1 MATDWVWN
9 HCRAA
14 LLPLPPPPAPA
25 PPPQLRM
32 SLAALG
38 TCCLAEKHCPKARNW
53 QGVSWPSLFLRWGK
67 GLRTWE
73 IEKMSFALIFLV

>member
-9 HCRAA
+9 HCGAA

-38 TCCLAEKHCPKARNW
+38 TCCLEEKHCPNPRNW
-53 QGVSWPSLFLRWGK
+53 QGVSWPSLFMRWGK

-73 IEKMSFALIFLV
+73 IEKISFALIFLV